1 VRLTRAAAALVLAA
15 FTATPAAAGRWEID
29 HAGVCREIWTARDV
43 VRGPTALVNGA
54 LRPLTA
60 FVGGTWFAVAE
71 CHHSVRC
78 LWVGPL
84 WVAGSTAWGLGEGLY
99 WAVTGLIDTPT
110 LGAWRASPYPASRLR
125 LAPVVPFIESH
136 PPSDAERCA
145 S

>member
-1 VRLTRAAAALVLAA
+1 MRATAAALALAA
-15 FTATPAAAGRWEID
+15 LVAAPASAGRWEMD
-29 HAGVCREIWTARDV
+29 RAGNCREVWTARDLA
-43 VRGPTALVNGA
+43 RGPIALVNGA

-71 CHHSVRC
+71 CHHSLRC

-84 WVAGSTAWGLGEGLY
+84 WVAGSTAWGLGEGFY

-110 LGAWRASPYPASRLR
+110 LGATRASSYPASRFQ
-125 LAPVVPFIESH
+125 LAPVVPFVESH
-136 PPSDAERCA
+136 PPAGDERCA

>member
-1 VRLTRAAAALVLAA
+1 VRLTAVTFALAALA
-15 FTATPAAAGRWEID
+15 ATPADAGRWERD
-29 HAGVCREIWTARDV
+29 RSGVCREVWTARDL

-60 FVGGTWFAVAE
+60 FVGSTWFAVAE
-71 CHHSVRC
+71 CHHRARC

-84 WVAGSTAWGLGEGLY
+84 WVAGSTAWGLGEGIY

-110 LGAWRASPYPASRLR
+110 LGATRASPYPASRLQ
-125 LAPVVPFIESH
+125 LAPVVPFVESH
-136 PPSDAERCA
+136 PPSDDERCA